1 MEAPHISLLYL
12 RGVVLF
18 LRLKS
23 ARRACGVAPS
33 VGMRGSQANEL
44 QSTTPCMTTSM
55 ADRGE
60 YREAAGVSAIALS
73 VGASRTPRCY

>member
-1 MEAPHISLLYL
+1 
-12 RGVVLF
+12 
-18 LRLKS
+18 
-23 ARRACGVAPS
+23 
-33 VGMRGSQANEL
+33 
-44 QSTTPCMTTSM
+44 MTTSM